1 MLRTEFSAQGRSN
14 RRVELQSDVVVAG
27 GGLAGVCA
35 AITAARAGASVTLVQ
50 DRPVLGGNASSEV
63 RLWALGAT
71 SHMGNNNRYSREGG
85 LIDEIMLENSYR
97 NPMGNP
103 LIFDTV
109 LLEKVVAE
117 KNIRLLLNTAV
128 YQVNKSTPRR
138 VDSCDAFCSQ
148 NSIHYRLDATVF
160 IDATGDGL
168 LAFNAG
174 ASFRIGAE
182 ARDEFGEGMA
192 SLQSSQEL
200 LGHSLFFYSKR
211 MNYPVRYKAP
221 EFAYTHQAIGALPRS
236 KDINSG
242 DSGCKFWW
250 LEYGGIKD
258 TVYETEDIKW
268 ELWKIVYGV
277 WDYIKNSGRYE
288 DVENLTLE
296 WVGTIPGKRESR
308 RFEGDYMLRQQDI
321 VEQRQFD
328 DAVSYG
334 GWAID
339 LHPAE
344 GVYSDKPPCS
354 QYHAKGVYQ
363 IPYRCFLS
371 RDLDNLLLAGR
382 IISASHIAFGSTRV
396 MITCAH
402 GGQAVGEAAAM
413 SVAAGCV
420 PRALLQSDYMAKL
433 QQRLSLTGHNVP
445 GIALQK
451 HNCLGGSATLTTSS
465 QYQTDTLGPEAGWV
479 PLRYSLAQMLPLQ
492 MTGLPRARLRIKAA
506 KETVLEVQLRIS
518 DKAHNFTPE
527 HILARKTLR
536 VAAGEQEI
544 TLDFTKDSGG
554 DSCYHGNS
562 FVNQEQYGFISFMA
576 NDAVQLA
583 TTDHRLTGVCTL
595 VHKEHK
601 AVSNTG
607 KQTAPPGSGVEEFE
621 FWTPERRP
629 GGHNLAL
636 HFDHALPL
644 YSVNYLGNGYARPW
658 YRSNAWVAA
667 MHDAQPTL
675 QYQWDVPV
683 RIACI
688 RLFFDCDYDH
698 ALETVL
704 MEHPENVM
712 PFCIRRYKILDER
725 DEVIY
730 QCLDNHQSVNVIQL
744 PQPVQTR
751 VLKIQ
756 LDHPSAKVPAA
767 LFEVHLHGEQVRD

>member
-1 MLRTEFSAQGRSN
+1 MIRTEFSEQPRSN
-14 RRVELQSDVVVAG
+14 RRTDISADIVVAG

-35 AITAARAGASVTLVQ
+35 AISAARAGARVVLVQ

-85 LIDEIMLENSYR
+85 LIDEIMLENTYR

-109 LLEKVVAE
+109 LLDKVVAE
-117 KNIRLLLNTAV
+117 NNITLLLNTAV
-128 YQVNKSTPRR
+128 YQVNKTLPRR
-138 VDSCDAFCSQ
+138 IDSCDAFCSQ
-148 NSIHYRLDATVF
+148 NSTHYRLTAAVF

-182 ARDEFGEGMA
+182 GRDEFGEGMA
-192 SLQSSQEL
+192 PAEPSRDL
-200 LGHSLFFYSKR
+200 LGHTLFFYSKR
-211 MNYPVRYKAP
+211 MNHPVEYRAP
-221 EFAYTHQAIGALPRS
+221 DFAYTQEEIGALPRS
-236 KDINSG
+236 KNIQSG

-258 TVYETEDIKW
+258 TIYQTEEIKW
-268 ELWKIVYGV
+268 ELWKIVYGI

-308 RFEGDYMLRQQDI
+308 RFEGEYMLTQQDI
-321 VEQRQFD
+321 VGQREFA

-371 RDLDNLLLAGR
+371 RDIDNLFLAGR

-402 GGQAVGEAAAM
+402 GGQALGQAAAM
-413 SVAAGCV
+413 SVAQGCD
-420 PRALLQSDYMAKL
+420 PKALLAPEAMKNL
-433 QQRLSLTGHNVP
+433 QQALSLNGQAIP
-445 GIALQK
+445 GIAIDK
-451 HNCLGGSATLTTSS
+451 TECLSQSASVRVSSTYPGS
-465 QYQTDTLGPEAGWV
+465 TLGAADDWITLHQSV
-479 PLRYSLAQMLPLQ
+479 AQMLPL
-492 MTGLPRARLRIKAA
+492 TAGPVAPVTLTVKAETDCELRVELRVSEKA
-506 KETVLEVQLRIS
+506 K
-518 DKAHNFTPE
+518 NFTPE
-527 HILARKTLR
+527 KVLASKTL
-536 VAAGEQEI
+536 ALSAKEQEI
-544 TLDFTKDSGG
+544 EI
-554 DSCYHGNS
+554 S
-562 FVNQEQYGFISFMA
+562 FDAELTQNQYAFICFMA
-576 NDAVQLA
+576 NAKVRLA
-583 TTDHRLTGVCTL
+583 TTSRRLTGVVSV

-607 KQTAPPGSGVEEFE
+607 KQVAPPGSGIDEFE
-621 FWTPERRP
+621 IWTPERRP
-629 GGHNLAL
+629 AGKNLAL
-636 HFDHALPL
+636 RFAQPL
-644 YSVNYLGNGYARPW
+644 AFYRAEHLTNGFTRPW
-658 YRSNAWVAA
+658 QGTNAWAA
-667 MHDAQPTL
+667 DPEDIKPSVH
-675 QYQWDVPV
+675 YQWNTAVA
-683 RIACI
+683 IETI

-712 PFCIRRYKILDER
+712 PFCVRRYRVLDDKGQVVHR
-725 DEVIY
+725 CDE
-730 QCLDNHQSVNVIQL
+730 NHQSINVIRFAKPL
-744 PQPVQTR
+744 QTSA
-751 VLKIQ
+751 LTIE
-756 LDHPSAKVPAA
+756 LEHPSTQVPAS
-767 LFEVHLHGEQVRD
+767 LFEVHIEGEKP